1 MESLDKE
8 NIPDPMQIIPN
19 PKKRTKSITGTVS
32 QKASNQSTVLS
43 PKSSNSRAIPHPPMH
58 PPNGSPQKPY
68 PSCLPS
74 PLKPVVMIKLSSP
87 AKSAAIAN
95 TNPVNAVSEKIKAVR
110 TKKPATRKAS
120 NPAGKPK
127 SVATRPKH
135 GVDNTLVQNRSVSNT
150 SQASTVSTGTT
161 IMKKGAKSTVFA
173 TAAASKK
180 NNLNTGTRAAGRKA
194 AAVPEIPPTGRRVL
208 RKRV

>member
-8 NIPDPMQIIPN
+8 NIPDPMQIFPN

-32 QKASNQSTVLS
+32 QKASNQSTILS
-43 PKSSNSRAIPHPPMH
+43 PKSSNSRNLPQSPMH

-68 PSCLPS
+68 PSCPSS
-74 PLKPVVMIKLSSP
+74 PLKPVVIIKTSP

-95 TNPVNAVSEKIKAVR
+95 SNPVNAVSEKAKAIR
-110 TKKPATRKAS
+110 TKRTATRKAS
-120 NPAGKPK
+120 NPVGRPK
-127 SVATRPKH
+127 SVTTRPKH
-135 GVDNTLVQNRSVSNT
+135 GFESTLVQNRSVSNT

-161 IMKKGAKSTVFA
+161 IMKRGAKSTVFSN
-173 TAAASKK
+173 AAASKK
-180 NNLNTGTRAAGRKA
+180 KNLDTGTRAAGRKA
-194 AAVPEIPPTGRRVL
+194 AAAPEIPPTGRRVL